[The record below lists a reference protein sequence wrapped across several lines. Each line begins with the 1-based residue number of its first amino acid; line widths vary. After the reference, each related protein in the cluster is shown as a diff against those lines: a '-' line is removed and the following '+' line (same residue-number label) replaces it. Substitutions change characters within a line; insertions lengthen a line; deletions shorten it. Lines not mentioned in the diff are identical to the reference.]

1 MPQYLVTL
9 KKTITIP
16 VEAEDVDDA
25 ASMAWLESG
34 QGQQWIDASTD
45 IDSVEEGEQNAPKSL
60 SDKDLG
66 RRPAAGRPNS
76 FDSNDLRRKVFSFF
90 SIDFRD

>member
-45 IDSVEEGEQNAPKSL
+45 IDSVEEGE
-60 SDKDLG
+60 
-66 RRPAAGRPNS
+66 
-76 FDSNDLRRKVFSFF
+76 
-90 SIDFRD
+90 